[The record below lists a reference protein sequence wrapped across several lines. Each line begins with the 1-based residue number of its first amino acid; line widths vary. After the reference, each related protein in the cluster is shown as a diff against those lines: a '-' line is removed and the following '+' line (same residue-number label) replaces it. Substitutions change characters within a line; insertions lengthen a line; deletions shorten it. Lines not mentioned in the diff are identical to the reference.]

1 MLTKA
6 KLKQNLMWMYFNI
19 SSNKEK
25 FNVMMLD

>member
-19 SSNKEK
+19 SSNKEI